1 MRPLQNQSRTLLRR
15 RCRLRLGTP
24 GTTNGRGERVRM
36 KAMARHMAIVV
47 GVYFSLL
54 SSGLLSSTVAAEEVR
69 GYASVKSGNTILIGK
84 RILRLFGVSAPKID
98 IICQIDDAKMKCG
111 VVAWSQLIQLADGR
125 HLSCNIEL
133 KVKGA
138 ADFATCY
145 SGERDINEDMVRS
158 GWAKAIRKQT
168 DRYVVDEEDARASKR
183 DLWAKSSPGG

>member
-47 GVYFSLL
+47 GVYCSLL

-84 RILRLFGVSAPKID
+84 RILRLFGVTAPKID
-98 IICQIDDAKMKCG
+98 IICQINDAKMKCG
-111 VVAWSQLIQLADGR
+111 MVAWSQLIQLADGR

-133 KVKGA
+133 KVKDA
-138 ADFATCY
+138 ADFAT
-145 SGERDINEDMVRS
+145 
-158 GWAKAIRKQT
+158 
-168 DRYVVDEEDARASKR
+168 
-183 DLWAKSSPGG
+183 